1 MYEVICPACRKMVDV
16 PVHVAVIGVQFKCPK
31 CWTVIEV
38 KTDRPLGLA
47 VSTNPRGNIVR
58 APVSSNKSDRSESDE

>member
-1 MYEVICPACRKMVDV
+1 MYEVICPACKRMVDV

-38 KTDRPLGLA
+38 KTDRPLSMV
-47 VSTNPRGNIVR
+47 VSTKPKGNIVR
-58 APVSSNKSDRSESDE
+58 AASSSNKSDRSDSDE